1 MGRLSVRA
9 YTVVAP
15 RRLNPDDGPV
25 QITIDRSNPGLRAEK
40 KFVFLTARDA
50 HGSEVIVKLERP
62 AWEGIRAEWPSDPFA
77 GVEAVALHGHWRVYR
92 GQRVWRVDF
101 I

>member
-1 MGRLSVRA
+1 MVASSPLS
-9 YTVVAP
+9 
-15 RRLNPDDGPV
+15 PDGEPV
-25 QITIDRSNPGLRAEK
+25 QITIDRSKPGLRADT
-40 KFVFLTARDA
+40 KFVFLTGRDA
-50 HGSEVIVKLERP
+50 QAREVIVKLEHT
-62 AWEGIRAEWPSDPFA
+62 AWEGIQAEWPSDPLA